1 MWLPPGLNSGFL
13 RNSWPD
19 RHGTEMRKERGNR
32 WWSLF
37 SLHYGAKKGLS
48 KKSRVEP
55 GSHMHHASRI
65 TQPSGK
71 HRKKKLILCHVTS
84 DMPVTQ
90 VTPGK
95 PRKFKIQVQSS
106 KSRVAVWGLT
116 HYEFT
121 WSDNYV
127 RHLTMRFI
135 YSRWLVRIF
144 LIYWWWSNPS
154 FLYRSYHH
162 HWELGLCMA

>member
-1 MWLPPGLNSGFL
+1 
-13 RNSWPD
+13 
-19 RHGTEMRKERGNR
+19 MRKERGNR
-32 WWSLF
+32 WWSPF

-106 KSRVAVWGLT
+106 KSRVAVWGLRLHT
-116 HYEFT
+116 
-121 WSDNYV
+121 
-127 RHLTMRFI
+127 
-135 YSRWLVRIF
+135 F
-144 LIYWWWSNPS
+144 LR
-154 FLYRSYHH
+154 L
-162 HWELGLCMA
+162 